1 MSNLNQLLLRLSDAD
16 IEFVIVG
23 GFAAMLHGSSLL
35 TRDVDVCAVLTA
47 ENLDKLR
54 HVFRDLHP
62 VHRMTPQRLSFLD
75 NPDPGV
81 PMNNLYLQ
89 TDLGPLDLLGSIAG
103 VGDFATIKANAIEAE
118 LFGKKIRIMSL
129 DDLIKAKEA
138 IGREKDW
145 LAVKELRAIKEKTK

>member
-1 MSNLNQLLLRLSDAD
+1 MIELNRLLQRLSEAD
-16 IEFVIVG
+16 VEFVIVG
-23 GFAAMLHGSSLL
+23 GFAATLHGSSLL

-47 ENLDKLR
+47 ENLEKLR

-81 PMNNLYLQ
+81 PLKNLYLQ
-89 TDLGPLDLLGSIAG
+89 TDFGPLDLLGSITG
-103 VGDFATIKANAIEAE
+103 VGDFAEVNAHAIEIE
-118 LFGKKIRIMSL
+118 LFGRKARVMSL

-138 IGREKDW
+138 LGREKDR
-145 LAVKELRAIKEKTK
+145 LAARELRAIKEKSK